1 MAADASGIGP
11 EKDSRSAQVMAAI
24 IDAELPDL
32 VILNGDLISGESAY
46 RENSTH
52 YVDQIVAPMVDRN
65 LTWAS
70 TYGNHD
76 HNRNIN
82 GTGILEREQS
92 WPGARTDAM
101 VSAADA
107 GTTNYYLPVYASNCT
122 RNCTPELI
130 MWFFDSRGG
139 FYYQG
144 RAQPNWVDESVVRW
158 FNSTNDDLVEEYGK
172 EIPSLVFVHIPLY
185 ASLMFQQDEG
195 IDKNNQPG
203 INDEKVVQQGQG
215 WCATDN
221 DERDCDYGDQDLPLM
236 RALVSTP
243 GVIGLF
249 SGHDHANSWCYK
261 WDSQIGDME
270 VTGNGINLCYG
281 QHTGYGGYGDWVRG
295 GRQIVVAQEGLKNY
309 EVNTHIRLETGDVVG
324 SVSLNSTYNK
334 DSYPRNSESK
344 DISQPRQPIG
354 FGILLC
360 YIQRLATHL
369 KFTVRSDHGSDYLDG
384 DRVAG
389 LEGRKTL
396 AVDGDEIKGIDV
408 VRILNLVLNAELAV
422 ALPLT
427 EVAVELGLAADEHSH
442 EHPEEN
448 WRGTGGT
455 SGKVVEAEET
465 LTDSGDAEPWL
476 L

>member
-1 MAADASGIGP
+1 MLRTIAGLGLLARQSSQATAPRATANNRDLEPLRFNADGTFQLCVFSDLHFAEADASGIGP

-76 HNRNIN
+76 HNRDIN

-158 FNSTNDDLVEEYGK
+158 FNSTNDDLVAEYGK

-185 ASLMFQQDEG
+185 ASLMLQQDEG

-249 SGHDHANSWCYK
+249 SGHNHANSWCYK

-270 VTGNGINLCYG
+270 VTGNGINLCYC

-295 GRQIVVAQEGLKNY
+295 GRQIVVTQEGLRNY
-309 EVNTHIRLETGDVVG
+309 EVDTYIRLETGDVVG

-334 DSYPRNSESK
+334 DSYPETPNEKTYLSHASRSDSESCSAIYK
-344 DISQPRQPIG
+344 GWRRISSSP
-354 FGILLC
+354 F
-360 YIQRLATHL
+360 
-369 KFTVRSDHGSDYLDG
+369 
-384 DRVAG
+384 
-389 LEGRKTL
+389 
-396 AVDGDEIKGIDV
+396 
-408 VRILNLVLNAELAV
+408 
-422 ALPLT
+422 ALIM
-427 EVAVELGLAADEHSH
+427 AAIVWSII
-442 EHPEEN
+442 
-448 WRGTGGT
+448 
-455 SGKVVEAEET
+455 
-465 LTDSGDAEPWL
+465 
-476 L
+476 